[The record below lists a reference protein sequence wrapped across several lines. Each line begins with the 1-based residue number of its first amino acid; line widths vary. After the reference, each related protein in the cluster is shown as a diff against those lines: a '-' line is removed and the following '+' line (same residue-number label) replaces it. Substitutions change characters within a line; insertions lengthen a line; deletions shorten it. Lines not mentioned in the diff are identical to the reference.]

1 MRCPLLKVLYFLARF
16 AIIGL
21 RPMTYYQKEGD
32 WLIPKDEKHFET
44 IIAPLCEVKP
54 AFKEFLGEEML
65 RFGGALRAHV
75 ADIVRERPH
84 LAKSEVCEKFG
95 FSSRVYN
102 LVVNMGDAACSSA
115 TELLED
121 DRQKKTER
129 LETLVDEAA
138 KIEEKIAAQERSW
151 QARRELGDERAAYKQ
166 TAIAELKKKLKYKQK
181 AIFYARRK
189 LDNLPTRPH
198 VFLGGKALYYSQ
210 PGKGATQEEREA
222 WRWEYLAA
230 RNRVCGA
237 RGSADEKGGNS
248 TYQLAYVK
256 DITRSI
262 KVLGRKNVY
271 TVMKFSVAF
280 GGEVVT
286 SVCLPEKEGRQLKAI
301 LDINNEKMLYE
312 EVMTE
317 DENPRTVKR
326 AITTGR
332 TALKITFMRD
342 WRNDLRIY
350 ISYPIAGKPKPMA
363 ILGSIGIDINYGH
376 CESLEVGLAGGK
388 IKWGRYRKNE
398 YDRDASTE
406 KKMVQLSAIVREIV
420 GRAAELGYAVS
431 MENLDWERDKQTLK
445 NRFGSL
451 LHKIPYRS
459 FTEKVRREC
468 VKAGVPFR
476 LVRSEYSS
484 YLGNILATLNPWFSR
499 DVAAAGITALR
510 ACDGGNDMILS
521 LIAQVT
527 SQARKSPSDKSPE
540 GTYSMRINEKGK
552 FGRNVEVVGIPL
564 CQSDNNDPGKTGRK
578 TPQQRAGATIK
589 TIAEAVSAL
598 KGDLQRRGRIR
609 CRAKSCDGEPNPNGP
624 KLAAMRRRSRK
635 VSQAGLFAQLCA

>member
-1 MRCPLLKVLYFLARF
+1 
-16 AIIGL
+16 
-21 RPMTYYQKEGD
+21 MTYYQKEND

-44 IIAPLCEVKP
+44 IIAPLCEVKH
-54 AFKEFLGEEML
+54 AFKEFMGEEML
-65 RFGGALRAHV
+65 RFGSALRAHV
-75 ADIVRERPH
+75 ADIIRERPH
-84 LAKSEVCEKFG
+84 LAKSDACDKFG
-95 FSSRVYN
+95 ISSRTYN
-102 LVVNMGDAACSSA
+102 LVVNMGDAAYSSA
-115 TELLED
+115 AELLED
-121 DRQKKTER
+121 DRQKKTGR
-129 LETLVDEAA
+129 LETLVDEAT
-138 KIEEKIAAQERSW
+138 KIEEKIAEKERAW
-151 QARRELGDERAAYKQ
+151 QLRRGLGNERAAYKQ
-166 TAIAELKKKLKYKQK
+166 NDIAKLKKKFEYKK
-181 AIFYARRK
+181 RAIFYARRK
-189 LDNLPTRPH
+189 LDNLPSGPH
-198 VFLGGKALYYSQ
+198 VFLGGKALYYAQ
-210 PGKGATQEEREA
+210 PGHGATQQDREA
-222 WRWEYLAA
+222 WRREYRAT

-248 TYQLAYVK
+248 TYQITYAEDV
-256 DITRSI
+256 TRSI

-271 TVMKFSVAF
+271 TVMKFNLSF
-280 GGEVVT
+280 GDETV
-286 SVCLPEKEGRQLKAI
+286 SALFLPEKEGRQLKAI
-301 LDINNEKMLYE
+301 LDINNAKMLYE
-312 EVMTE
+312 EVVTE
-317 DENPRTVKR
+317 DENPRMVKR

-363 ILGSIGIDINYGH
+363 ILGAIGIDINDGH
-376 CESLEVGLAGGK
+376 CDSLEVGLSGGQ
-388 IKWGRYRKNE
+388 IKWGRYSKNE

-406 KKMVQLSAIVREIV
+406 KKMVRLSAIVREIV
-420 GRAAELGYAVS
+420 GRAAELGYAVA

-451 LHKIPYRS
+451 LHKIPYKS
-459 FTEKVRREC
+459 FAEKVRREC

-484 YLGNILATLNPWFSR
+484 YLGNIVATLKPRFSR
-499 DVAAAGITALR
+499 DVAAAGIHALR
-510 ACDGGNDMILS
+510 ACDGGNDMIHS

-540 GTYSMRINEKGK
+540 GTYSVRINEKGK

-598 KGDLQRRGRIR
+598 KGDLQRRGRI
-609 CRAKSCDGEPNPNGP
+609 
-624 KLAAMRRRSRK
+624 
-635 VSQAGLFAQLCA
+635 V

>member
-388 IKWGRYRKNE
+388 IKWVAIART
-398 YDRDASTE
+398 SMTE
-406 KKMVQLSAIVREIV
+406 
-420 GRAAELGYAVS
+420 
-431 MENLDWERDKQTLK
+431 
-445 NRFGSL
+445 
-451 LHKIPYRS
+451 
-459 FTEKVRREC
+459 
-468 VKAGVPFR
+468 
-476 LVRSEYSS
+476 
-484 YLGNILATLNPWFSR
+484 
-499 DVAAAGITALR
+499 
-510 ACDGGNDMILS
+510 
-521 LIAQVT
+521 
-527 SQARKSPSDKSPE
+527 
-540 GTYSMRINEKGK
+540 
-552 FGRNVEVVGIPL
+552 
-564 CQSDNNDPGKTGRK
+564 
-578 TPQQRAGATIK
+578 TP
-589 TIAEAVSAL
+589 
-598 KGDLQRRGRIR
+598 
-609 CRAKSCDGEPNPNGP
+609 
-624 KLAAMRRRSRK
+624 RRRKRWFNCLPLSGRLLLAPQNSATPYPWKISIGSATSKRLKTVLALFSTRSHTGASLRRFAGSASKPASR
-635 VSQAGLFAQLCA
+635 SASCAANTLLIWATFWRR